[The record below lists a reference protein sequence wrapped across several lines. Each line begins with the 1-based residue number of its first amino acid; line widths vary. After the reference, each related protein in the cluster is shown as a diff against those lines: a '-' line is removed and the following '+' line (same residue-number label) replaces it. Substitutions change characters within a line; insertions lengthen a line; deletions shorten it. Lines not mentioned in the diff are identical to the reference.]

1 MAQERRAQAVAAG
14 CAVSIAG
21 GWNLANTGPVA
32 ETLAEAYSASLV
44 TIGAFTTALFLCHAS
59 TQIPGGRLVD
69 RVGPRRPA
77 LLSLA
82 LIFGANLVA
91 MAAPVP
97 ALGLACRALAG
108 VGTALTF
115 VAGTDFVRRFGGTT
129 FDQGLFGGVGLGAG
143 GAALAAV
150 PALAAV
156 VGWRAPFLSAS
167 AIALLVLPF
176 VLAGPRTPP
185 AARGERP
192 AGRPRVPRDRTLY
205 RFGLMH
211 GAGLGFAVVL
221 GTWVVPLLTRHDVK
235 PLWVAGLIGS
245 LVLTVGAIGRPLGGW
260 IARKAPARTRAML
273 MLSMVIGGGCTAIV
287 ALGPPAP
294 VLVLSAALIGLCGG
308 IPFGPALYGA
318 GRAFP
323 DSAGAAAGVVN
334 TFAGTLILVGTPL
347 MAVTF
352 TLPGDGRLGFFV
364 AAALWASV
372 ALLVP
377 SSLTF
382 RLPDPSRADR

>member
-1 MAQERRAQAVAAG
+1 MQEPRARAVAAG

-44 TIGAFTTALFLCHAS
+44 TIGAFTTALFLCHS
-59 TQIPGGRLVD
+59 SSQIPGGRLVD
-69 RVGPRRPA
+69 RLGPRRPA

-82 LIFGANLVA
+82 FLFGANLLA

-97 ALGLACRALAG
+97 ALGLACRAAAG

-129 FDQGLFGGVGLGAG
+129 FHQGLFGGVGVGAG
-143 GAALAAV
+143 GAALPIV

-167 AIALLVLPF
+167 ALALLVLPF
-176 VLAGPRTPP
+176 VLAGPRTP
-185 AARGERP
+185 AATHAERP
-192 AGRPRVPRDRTLY
+192 RDRPRVPRDATLY

-211 GAGLGFAVVL
+211 GAGLGFAVIL
-221 GTWVVPLLTRHDVK
+221 GTWVVPLLTRHDVE

-245 LVLTVGAIGRPLGGW
+245 LVLIVGAIGRPLGGW
-260 IARKAPARTRAML
+260 IARRAPARTRAML
-273 MLSMVIGGGCTAIV
+273 MLSMVIGGGCTALV
-287 ALGPPAP
+287 ALGPAAP
-294 VLVLSAALIGLCGG
+294 MLVVAAALIGLSGG

-334 TFAGTLILVGTPL
+334 TFAGVLILVGTPL
-347 MAVTF
+347 MALTF
-352 TLPGDGRLGFFV
+352 TLPGEGRLGFYV
-364 AAALWASV
+364 VAALWASV

-377 SSLTF
+377 PSRTF
-382 RLPDPSRADR
+382 RLPDPQTGDR